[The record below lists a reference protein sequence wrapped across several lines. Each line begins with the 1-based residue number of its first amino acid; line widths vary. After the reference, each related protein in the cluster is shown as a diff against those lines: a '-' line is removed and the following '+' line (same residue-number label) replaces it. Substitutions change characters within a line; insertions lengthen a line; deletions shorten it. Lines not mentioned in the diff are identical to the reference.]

1 MERGVSAEGASEALP
16 RALAIVGP
24 TASGKSRLALW
35 LAERL
40 ELAVLCCD
48 SVQVYR
54 GLDIGSAKPGPALQ
68 ASGCR
73 IG

>member
-1 MERGVSAEGASEALP
+1 MDRAREAAEGAMERAREAAEGAVDVVGREEMERLVGLP

-40 ELAVLCCD
+40 GLPVLCCD
-48 SVQVYR
+48 SV
-54 GLDIGSAKPGPALQ
+54 
-68 ASGCR
+68 
-73 IG
+73 